1 MSEGDLSVRKTYIK
15 PKKNLFEKLNS
26 FRIEYTNEQTLF
38 KNLAIFDFESIC
50 VREESFQGTDTT
62 KWIGKYIPISA
73 HISTNLVKEPVFLC
87 NSDPHHLV
95 TSFIGALGNLALQ
108 SKGIIKDLFFD
119 IETTIKIKQGST
131 RNLPNVIIKENK
143 QVWMIT
149 ITRLVSL
156 LSFCRSK
163 SKSYMI
169 CRSNWNVIALFYLS
183 LFSTAIWSQANK
195 ILFAAHSF

>member
-1 MSEGDLSVRKTYIK
+1 M
-15 PKKNLFEKLNS
+15 
-26 FRIEYTNEQTLF
+26 Q
-38 KNLAIFDFESIC
+38 
-50 VREESFQGTDTT
+50 EESFQGTDTT
-62 KWIGKYIPISA
+62 KWIGKYIPISVS
-73 HISTNLVKEPVFLC
+73 ISTNLVKEPVFLC

-108 SKGIIKDLFFD
+108 SKAIIKDLFFN

-183 LFSTAIWSQANK
+183 LVSTAI
-195 ILFAAHSF
+195 